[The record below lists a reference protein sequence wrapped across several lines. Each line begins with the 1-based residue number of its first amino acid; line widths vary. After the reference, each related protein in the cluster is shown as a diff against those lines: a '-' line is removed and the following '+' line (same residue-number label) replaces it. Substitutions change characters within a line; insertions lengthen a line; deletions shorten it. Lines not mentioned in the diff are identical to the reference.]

1 MEIDILREI
10 VLLAEKR
17 SYAAAADALFISTS
31 SLSRHV
37 TALEQ
42 QLGVPLFIRTS
53 RNVQLSRYGEML
65 LPYARKLIQTED
77 EYLEKLDRI
86 KRSDGAGLRVG
97 AYFGLAAHGIMT
109 RIAKFIS
116 ANQDISLTMQCEEN
130 DRLIDPLRKG
140 HYDLVFMQEEGPSA
154 EDGFSRLTVAVD
166 TLVAVLPAD
175 HVLAKAESVRLT
187 QLRKETFL
195 MLKMQSVPYRL
206 AMDAFQRAGYTPKRA
221 QSQIAGVGVLE
232 LVEQGMGIALTQA
245 AIAQQQHCPGV
256 ALVPLDPPERVW
268 INLVWNPE
276 TISEVGKGFVAHFR
290 DNVPGKRP
298 QL

>member
-1 MEIDILREI
+1 MEIDLLREI

-65 LPYARKLIQTED
+65 LPYARKLIEVED
-77 EYLEKLDRI
+77 ECLEKLDRI
-86 KRSDGAGLRVG
+86 KRFDGAGLRVG
-97 AYFGLAAHGIMT
+97 AYFGLAAHGIMA
-109 RIAKFIS
+109 RIAKFVS
-116 ANQDISLTMQCEEN
+116 ANPEISLTMQNEEN
-130 DRLIDPLRKG
+130 ARLIEPLRKG
-140 HYDLVFMQEEGPSA
+140 HYDLVFMQEDRPSA

-187 QLRKETFL
+187 QLREETFL
-195 MLKMQSVPYRL
+195 MQKMQSVPYRL
-206 AMDAFQRAGYTPKRA
+206 AMDAFQRAGYTPKQA
-221 QSQIAGVGVLE
+221 QMQVSGVGILE
-232 LVEQGMGIALTQA
+232 LVEQRMGIALTQA
-245 AIAQQQHCPGV
+245 AIAHQQHYSGV

-276 TISEVGKGFVAHFR
+276 TISEVGKQFIAHFR
-290 DNVPGKRP
+290 EHTPGKRP
-298 QL
+298 

>member
-17 SYAAAADALFISTS
+17 SYASAADALFISTS

-65 LPYARKLIQTED
+65 LPYARKLMEVED
-77 EYLEKLDRI
+77 ECLEKLDRI

-109 RIAKFIS
+109 QIAKFVS
-116 ANQDISLTMQCEEN
+116 ANQDISLVMQNEEN
-130 DRLIDPLRKG
+130 DRLLDPLRKG
-140 HYDLVFMQEEGPSA
+140 RYDLIFVQEEGPYA

-166 TLVAVLPAD
+166 TLVAVLPAN
-175 HVLAKAESVRLT
+175 HMLAKAESVRLT
-187 QLRKETFL
+187 QLRDETFL
-195 MLKMQSVPYRL
+195 MQKMQSVPYRL
-206 AMDAFQRAGYTPKRA
+206 AMDAFQRAGYTPK
-221 QSQIAGVGVLE
+221 QVQLQIEGVGTLE
-232 LVEQGMGIALTQA
+232 LVEQGMGIALTHM
-245 AIAQQQHCPGV
+245 AIAKQQNCKGV

-268 INLVWNPE
+268 INLVWNPG
-276 TISEVGKGFVAHFR
+276 TISEIGKGFIAHFR
-290 DNVPGKRP
+290 DNMTGKDRK
-298 QL
+298 

>member
-37 TALEQ
+37 TSLEQ

-65 LPYARKLIQTED
+65 LPYARKLMEVED
-77 EYLEKLDRI
+77 EYLERLDRI
-86 KRSDGAGLRVG
+86 KRSDGAGLRIG
-97 AYFGLAAHGIMT
+97 AYYGAAAHGLMT
-109 RIAKFIS
+109 RIAKFVS
-116 ANQDISLTMQCEEN
+116 ANQDVSLAMQNEEN
-130 DRLIDPLRKG
+130 DRLLHPLRKG
-140 HYDLVFMQEEGPSA
+140 YYDLVFMQEENPSA

-175 HVLAKAESVRLT
+175 HVLAEAESVRLK
-187 QLRKETFL
+187 QLRDETFL
-195 MLKMQSVPYRL
+195 MQKMQSVPYRL
-206 AMDAFQRAGYTPKRA
+206 AMDAFERAGYTPKQA
-221 QSQIAGVGVLE
+221 QMQIAGVGILE
-232 LVEQGMGIALTQA
+232 LVEQRMGIALTQA
-245 AIAQQQHCPGV
+245 AIARQQHNSGV

-276 TISEVGKGFVAHFR
+276 TISEIGKQFIAHFR
-290 DNVPGKRP
+290 ENTQGKRP
-298 QL
+298 

>member
-1 MEIDILREI
+1 MEIDTLREI

-65 LPYARKLIQTED
+65 LPYARKLMELED
-77 EYLEKLDRI
+77 EYLERLDRA

-97 AYFGLAAHGIMT
+97 AYFGLTAHGLMT
-109 RIAKFIS
+109 RIAKFAS
-116 ANQDISLTMQCEEN
+116 ANQDISLAMQSEEN
-130 DRLIDPLRKG
+130 DRLITPLRKG
-140 HYDLVFMQEEGPSA
+140 YYDLVFMQEEHPSA
-154 EDGFSRLTVAVD
+154 EDGFGRLTVAVD

-175 HVLAKAESVRLT
+175 HVLAKAESVRLS
-187 QLRKETFL
+187 QLRDETFL
-195 MLKMQSVPYRL
+195 MQKMQTVPYRL
-206 AMDAFQRAGYTPKRA
+206 AMEAFRRAGYTPKQA
-221 QSQIAGVGVLE
+221 QMQIAGVGLLE
-232 LVEQGMGIALTQA
+232 LVEQRMGIALTQA
-245 AIAQQQHCPGV
+245 AIARHQRNSGV

-276 TISEVGKGFVAHFR
+276 TISETGKQFVAHFR
-290 DNVPGKRP
+290 EYTPGKRP
-298 QL
+298 